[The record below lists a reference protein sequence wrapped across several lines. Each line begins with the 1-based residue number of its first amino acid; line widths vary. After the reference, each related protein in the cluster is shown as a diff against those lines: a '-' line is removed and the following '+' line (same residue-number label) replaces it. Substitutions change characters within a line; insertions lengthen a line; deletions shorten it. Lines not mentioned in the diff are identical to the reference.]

1 VPLIKSSIKDVR
13 RTKKRRE
20 RNIVIYSR
28 LRGSLAK
35 ARAAATPEDALKA
48 FREAERLLDKAAGK
62 GFVHKKKAARL
73 KSRLAHRMKGL
84 KK

>member
-13 RTKKRRE
+13 RTKTRRE

-28 LRGSLAK
+28 LRGAIAK
-35 ARAAATPEDALKA
+35 ARAAATPEEALKA

-62 GFVHKKKAARL
+62 GYIHKKKAARL
-73 KSRLAHRMKGL
+73 KSRLSVKL
-84 KK
+84 KAAKK

>member
-1 VPLIKSSIKDVR
+1 MPLIKSSIKDVR
-13 RTKKRRE
+13 RTKTRRQ

-28 LRGSLAK
+28 LRGSVAK
-35 ARAAATPEDALKA
+35 ARAAATPEEALKT

-62 GFVHKKKAARL
+62 GYIHKKKASRL
-73 KSRLAHRMKGL
+73 KSRLALRMKNL